1 MLKPHQNFDHAI
13 FFHFQIFVDP
23 RDRTDPW
30 QSLTHATRETTH
42 PYYPHYLAELQK

>member
-13 FFHFQIFVDP
+13 FFHFQNFVDP